1 MDNSNE
7 IINPNFCIGM
17 EERQIIKVDD
27 MHGKGKSSQVKIKA
41 LELMINEKGDF
52 FFGGK
57 EKEIK

>member
-1 MDNSNE
+1 
-7 IINPNFCIGM
+7 
-17 EERQIIKVDD
+17 VDD